1 MKLFKDKKL
10 ESWIM
15 AVIWIVIWML
25 ASYFLGSEFIMPSPA
40 ATVKALMS
48 LLVTADFWMDVLWT
62 GLRVILTIVFSFA
75 LGVIAASLSSRNDII
90 RDFLRI
96 PVNFFKSIP
105 VMAIIIYVILV
116 VKSDWVAVV
125 VGFLMCFPIVYTNM
139 YNGLKGLDPKQ
150 LELGWSLGLPRP
162 KMLRFIII
170 PALNPQIKTSMS
182 LIAAMSWKVVVASE
196 VLAIPNHS
204 IGYEMLNSKYYLNT
218 ADLFAYIIVLIVLSL
233 VLEYGVDRLTDLH
246 AGRLSNALERAVE
259 TSPKES
265 GMDYGVCL
273 IELKDVDKTYVNAD
287 GECTQVFKGFNA
299 SFGPGVTAVL
309 APSGRGKTTL
319 ADMIEG
325 LEQPD
330 SGEIT
335 YGTDKVRAAYLFQE
349 DRLLPWFNVRDNML
363 LASVGS
369 NLHENPMEDLLEM
382 AEKLEIRDALSLMPD
397 ELSGGMAHRVA
408 LGRTLLY
415 GGNVLIL
422 DEPFRGLDQD
432 TRDRLMERLYGEL
445 KRDPS
450 GDEEGSFL
458 FRTVILITH
467 DEDLAERLFDR
478 EIRL

>member
-1 MKLFKDKKL
+1 
-10 ESWIM
+10 M

-25 ASYFLGSEFIMPSPA
+25 ASHFLGSEFILPSPA
-40 ATVKALMS
+40 ATVRALLS
-48 LLVTADFWMDVLWT
+48 LLVTGDFWMDVLWT
-62 GLRVILTIVFSFA
+62 GFRVILGIVLSFT
-75 LGVIAASLSSRNDII
+75 LGVLAAYLSAKNDIVKA
-90 RDFLRI
+90 FLKL

-125 VGFLMCFPIVYTNM
+125 VCFLMCFPIAYTNI
-139 YNGLKGLDPKQ
+139 YNGLKDLDKKQ
-150 LELGWSLGLPRP
+150 LELGWTLGLSGSR
-162 KMLRFIII
+162 MVRFIIV
-170 PALNPQIKTSMS
+170 PALNPEIKTALG
-182 LIAAMSWKVVVASE
+182 LITAMSWKVVVASE
-196 VLAIPNHS
+196 VLAIPKHS

-233 VLEYGVDRLTDLH
+233 ALELLVDRLTDLNT
-246 AGRLSNALERAVE
+246 GRLSNALERAAM
-259 TSPKES
+259 TSPRES
-265 GMDYGVCL
+265 SMDYGVCL
-273 IELKDVDKTYVNAD
+273 IELKDVSKTYVNAE
-287 GECTQVFKGFNA
+287 GESVGVFDGFNA

-325 LEQPD
+325 LEEPD

-335 YGTDKVRAAYLFQE
+335 YGTEKIRAAYLFQE

-363 LASVGS
+363 LALVGS
-369 NLHENPMEDLLEM
+369 NLHENPMEALVEM
-382 AEKLEIRDALSLMPD
+382 AEKLEIRDALQMMPD

-432 TRDRLMERLYGEL
+432 TRDRLIERLYGEL

-450 GDEEGSFL
+450 GEEEGSFL

>member
-1 MKLFKDKKL
+1 MKIFKDRKL
-10 ESWIM
+10 NGWIM
-15 AVIWIVIWML
+15 ALIWIVIWML
-25 ASYFLGSEFIMPSPA
+25 ASRFLGSELILPSPA
-40 ATVKALMS
+40 RTVQAL
-48 LLVTADFWMDVLWT
+48 LGLIVTGDFWLDVLWT
-62 GLRVILTIVFSFA
+62 GLRVILGILLSF
-75 LGVIAASLSSRNDII
+75 LMGVLAAYLSARNDIV
-90 RDFLRI
+90 REFLRI

-125 VGFLMCFPIVYTNM
+125 VCFLMCFPIAYTNI
-139 YNGLKGLDPKQ
+139 YNGLKGLDRQQ
-150 LELGWSLGLPRP
+150 LELGWSLGLPGTR
-162 KMLRFIII
+162 MLRFIIV
-170 PALNPQIKTSMS
+170 PALNPQIKTALS

-196 VLAIPNHS
+196 VLAIPGHS

-218 ADLFAYIIVLIVLSL
+218 ADLFAYMIVLILLSL
-233 VLEYGVDRLTDLH
+233 LLEKAVDKLTDLH
-246 AGRLSNALERAVE
+246 TGRLSNALERAVE
-259 TSPKES
+259 RSPKES
-265 GMDYGVCL
+265 SMDYGVCL
-273 IELKDVDKTYVNAD
+273 IELKDIVKTYENAD
-287 GECTQVFKGFNA
+287 GETNKVFDCFSA

-325 LEQPD
+325 LEKPD

-363 LASVGS
+363 LALVGS
-369 NLHENPMEDLLEM
+369 NLHENPMEALVEM
-382 AEKLEIRDALSLMPD
+382 AEKLEIRDALQMMPE

-415 GGNVLIL
+415 GGNVLLL

-432 TRDRLMERLYGEL
+432 TRDRLIERLYGEL
-445 KRDPS
+445 KRDPA
-450 GDEEGSFL
+450 GEEEGSFL

>member
-1 MKLFKDKKL
+1 
-10 ESWIM
+10 M

-25 ASYFLGSEFIMPSPA
+25 ASYFLGSEFILPSPG
-40 ATVKALMS
+40 ATVRALLRLM
-48 LLVTADFWMDVLWT
+48 VTGDFWLDVAWT
-62 GLRVILTIVFSFA
+62 GFRVILGILISFV
-75 LGVIAASLSSRNDII
+75 LGVAAAALSSRNDIV
-90 RDFLRI
+90 RDFLRV

-116 VKSDWVAVV
+116 VRSDWVAVV
-125 VGFLMCFPIVYTNM
+125 VCFLMCFPIVYTNM
-139 YNGLKGLDPKQ
+139 YNGIISLDRKQ
-150 LELGWSLGLPRP
+150 LELGWTLGLPRL
-162 KMLRFIII
+162 KMIRFIIM
-170 PALNPQIKTSMS
+170 PALNQSIKTSMS

-196 VLAIPNHS
+196 VLAIPGHS

-218 ADLFAYIIVLIVLSL
+218 ADLFAYMVVLIVLSL
-233 VLEYGVDRLTDLH
+233 LLEQGVDRLTDLH
-246 AGRLSNALERAVE
+246 TGRLSRALERAAGN
-259 TSPKES
+259 SPRES
-265 GMDYGVCL
+265 SLDYGVCL
-273 IELKDVDKTYVNAD
+273 IELKDISKTYVNTEGD
-287 GECTQVFKGFNA
+287 SVKVFDGFNA

-309 APSGRGKTTL
+309 APSGKGKTTL

-335 YGTDKVRAAYLFQE
+335 YGTGRIRAAYLFQE

-363 LASVGS
+363 LSMVGS

-382 AEKLEIRDALSLMPD
+382 AEKLEIRDALQMMPE
-397 ELSGGMAHRVA
+397 ELSGGMAHRAA
-408 LGRTLLY
+408 LGRTMLY

-432 TRDRLMERLYGEL
+432 TKDRLIQRLYGEF

-450 GDEEGSFL
+450 GEEEGSFL

-467 DEDLAERLFDR
+467 DEDLADRLFDR